1 MIDRIY
7 KHPYGK
13 YFLSLEA
20 DPGPDSI
27 VVKYRKRN
35 RKDYTAEPDEAE
47 TPKEDT
53 ATDDDTTDYSADDAD
68 AAEDTDTANNTGADE
83 TTDYSDEDT
92 GEDGGEEETDD
103 TEVSDEADEGEEDY
117 TDGSDEEGSDENE
130 TDNGNTDDT
139 EGDTGDGGDD
149 GTDYTD
155 DGTDGGGD
163 GGDDGNPDDSGDSG
177 ENNSEQDGPGLD
189 YDSTRKYVLY
199 TNFNSLLNGINNY
212 ISKLETL
219 LGEDTEVNHVMKTCV
234 KKLRM
239 IRDLT
244 YDYLIMK
251 YEISSYIQSKLFY
264 TNMIAMIQTVF
275 SVIWKTNHLVKMNG
289 DKRKTK

>member
-53 ATDDDTTDYSADDAD
+53 ATDDDTTDYSADDSD
-68 AAEDTDTANNTGADE
+68 AAEDTDTDNDTGADE

-130 TDNGNTDDT
+130 TDDGNTDDT
-139 EGDTGDGGDD
+139 EGDTGDGG
-149 GTDYTD
+149 D

-177 ENNSEQDGPGLD
+177 ENNSEQDGHGLD

>member
-1 MIDRIY
+1 MIDKIY

-68 AAEDTDTANNTGADE
+68 AAEDTDTANDTGADE

-92 GEDGGEEETDD
+92 GEDGGDEETDD

-130 TDNGNTDDT
+130 TDDGNI
-139 EGDTGDGGDD
+139 
-149 GTDYTD
+149 DYTD

>member
-1 MIDRIY
+1 MIDKIY

-68 AAEDTDTANNTGADE
+68 AAEDTDTANDTGADE

-130 TDNGNTDDT
+130 TDDGNTDDT
-139 EGDTGDGGDD
+139 EGDTGDGG
-149 GTDYTD
+149 DYTD

>member
-130 TDNGNTDDT
+130 TDDGNTDDT
-139 EGDTGDGGDD
+139 EGDTGDGG
-149 GTDYTD
+149 DYTD

-163 GGDDGNPDDSGDSG
+163 GGDDGNLDDSGDSG

-275 SVIWKTNHLVKMNG
+275 SVIWKTNHLVKMNA